1 MKVFISWSGERSKF
15 VAAKLRD
22 WLPDVIQDVEPWM
35 SASDIDAGARWG
47 QSVQEELSESRFGII
62 CVTND
67 NQTAPWIL
75 FEAGALA
82 KTINDTFVCPYL
94 IGLESSGL
102 EAGPLT
108 QFQAKTATEEGTLD
122 LLRTLNKS
130 MKEAG
135 LTDEKLDRA
144 FKRWWP
150 DLKDALSS
158 IPPVQNPATKRP
170 REDMIEEILV
180 DTREIKRILQTNSES
195 KPTDIG
201 AGEALKLI
209 RKNQELLDKKQ
220 LFYNILNNLDPEER
234 EKWIK
239 NLNKTIKLS
248 DFASERFTIPDELLN
263 KFSLMVKKEKSKEND
278 PKE

>member
-1 MKVFISWSGERSKF
+1 MKVFISWSGVRSKF
-15 VAAKLRD
+15 VATKLRD

-94 IGLESSGL
+94 IGLESSNL

-122 LLRTLNKS
+122 LLRTLNKTL
-130 MKEAG
+130 KDAA
-135 LTDEKLDRA
+135 LTEEKLDRA
-144 FKRWWP
+144 FQRWWP

-158 IPPVQNPATKRP
+158 LPPVQNPATKRP

-180 DTREIKRILQTNSES
+180 DTREIKRILQANSES
-195 KPTDIG
+195 KPIDI
-201 AGEALKLI
+201 ADKAIKLFKKKNKELEDKKSLFYRILDTLDPGEREQCIMDLHNKQKFPDFSSENFDI
-209 RKNQELLDKKQ
+209 PDGLLDKIS
-220 LFYNILNNLDPEER
+220 YR
-234 EKWIK
+234 VIK
-239 NLNKTIKLS
+239 G
-248 DFASERFTIPDELLN
+248 
-263 KFSLMVKKEKSKEND
+263 KSKDND